1 MRQSFSRGL
10 LLKIEVAII
19 RVINL
24 FVLDDKCASAEK
36 LFEKGLCAYFPGRQD
51 NWDLWVEMPI

>member
-1 MRQSFSRGL
+1 
-10 LLKIEVAII
+10 
-19 RVINL
+19 VINL